1 MGRVAMETW
10 EREFWAMMETIL
22 DGIEEFVTE
31 VAKEVEAAVDAVV
44 DVSETWV
51 GQLEA
56 TITPDLEQR
65 INDFLDP
72 ILEAYLG
79 LELHLDETMQPM
91 VHTVEPLFNDHPAC
105 MGCRHYHGQSYN
117 GTMLV
122 CGMHPFGWQEQEQK
136 CPDWESF
143 WKEDQSP

>member
-1 MGRVAMETW
+1 METW
-10 EREFWAMMETIL
+10 ESEFWVMMETIV

-31 VAKEVEAAVDAVV
+31 VAKEVETAVEAAVDVV
-44 DVSETWV
+44 IEVSETWV

-56 TITPDLEQR
+56 AIAPDLEQR
-65 INDFLDP
+65 LNDFLDP

-79 LELHLDETMQPM
+79 LELHLDETVQPVM
-91 VHTVEPLFNDHPAC
+91 HTVEPLFNDHPAC
-105 MGCRHYHGQSYN
+105 VGCRHYHGQSYN

-122 CGMHPFGWQEQEQK
+122 CGMHPFGWEDQEQK

-143 WKEDQSP
+143 WQ

>member
-10 EREFWAMMETIL
+10 EREFWAMMETIV

-31 VAKEVEAAVDAVV
+31 VAKEVETAVEAAVDVV
-44 DVSETWV
+44 IEVSETWV

-56 TITPDLEQR
+56 AIAPDLEQR
-65 INDFLDP
+65 FNDFFDP

-79 LELHLDETMQPM
+79 LELHLDETVQPVM
-91 VHTVEPLFNDHPAC
+91 HTVEPLFNDHPAC
-105 MGCRHYHGQSYN
+105 IGCRHYHGQSYN

-122 CGMHPFGWQEQEQK
+122 CGMHPFGWEDQEQK

-143 WKEDQSP
+143 WQ